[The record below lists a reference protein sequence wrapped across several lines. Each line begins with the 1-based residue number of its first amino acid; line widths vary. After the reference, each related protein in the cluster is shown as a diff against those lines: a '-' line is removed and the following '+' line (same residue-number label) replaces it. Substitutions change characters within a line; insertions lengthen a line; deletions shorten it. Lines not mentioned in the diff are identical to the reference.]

1 MARARIIFQD
11 EVEREIMNKIVA
23 KIIVLSLLSVIFAQ
37 ALNVLPA
44 SAQSGAESGSVG
56 ATPNPIFLGSQV
68 TISIAV
74 TPPGSY
80 DLAVD
85 VTKPNYDMD
94 TDYAT
99 TDATGQCQLN
109 YEPNSTGTYRVR
121 VWIQGDQSGNPA
133 VLIAQT
139 YFDCVIEGIL
149 TGITV
154 ENKGTLVLGSGCDY
168 EIRDENNALVESFH
182 LDQGEYVR
190 FIDTI
195 FFEGGIFSITQV
207 TTLPS
212 WDFTNIYAEP
222 NDVGSDAWVVGTT
235 AYVQLSG
242 SGGATVTFSNCHYGI
257 NYLWATYTGTTLEEG
272 YQTNIWRADPFYN
285 VTYYETDGF
294 SNIFDNYIKEGGLFH
309 VTVTTKYGYTTD
321 MSVEDFGTT
330 TSNITSTPTGLEA
343 TVDLEPYGAVLIT
356 FFSAEILLAA
366 TPLSQPP
373 VVDLTY
379 AIPEFKIV
387 PVQAA
392 WEADKNGDGI
402 TDLVAGKATA
412 FLVNV
417 SATSGITLGLKIDGT
432 SVGQPVAVALNGIVS
447 FYPITLNT
455 PGNAVISVEYVGSS
469 GPTINPITVT
479 VRATNDLSLY
489 YGYLDKYGAPTLAN
503 FNALVTS
510 SDNFMK
516 AVYPVKAVAASTAYT
531 KVKGQSSMLKDC
543 MAIADAALKS
553 KRAVGVAV
561 ASSNYF
567 PNYSYPN
574 GVGVSYGPNFKGV
587 IVTEGYWTAASHEVA
602 HTYGLYWGEP
612 EEYQVYPPYG
622 QNASGVSAADGNW
635 RSGEDFMGC
644 APKGTLEY
652 TWVNND
658 KTYKGLFGKF
668 TTPAVDPE
676 IAIVS
681 GIFHKDAP
689 FEMPLA
695 WSRVAQATASD
706 VAPGDY
712 ALRFV
717 DASGNP
723 IGDDVSFDA
732 QCIASINE
740 GVAVGKNTPS
750 PEGIGTIETDEAGFI
765 FAVPYPSET
774 AQVQILDKTDPTQPP
789 ELVVTVPAANIQVV
803 APVTTETETGT
814 AGSNGWYVSNVD
826 VSLTATSTDFGVKE
840 IHYSVDSGTET
851 IVQVNPASFTITTD
865 GTHSL
870 TYWAVDTDGNAESP
884 HTKTIKIDKT
894 APEVTLSLP
903 ACVLL
908 NQVTSATWTATDS
921 TSGVDPSSGTISVDT
936 SSFGIKTISVT
947 VLDKAGNSKTVT
959 KTVTVKYDFIG
970 FLEPINNDGTSIFK
984 LKSTVPVKFQL
995 KDAQGNYVST
1005 AVASIT
1011 IAKLSDSIWGEDI
1024 EPVSTSA
1031 ATVGTL
1037 FRYDA
1042 TSCQYIFN
1050 LSTKGLSTGTWRIS
1064 AVLGDGAF
1072 KTVTI
1077 SLR

>member
-1 MARARIIFQD
+1 
-11 EVEREIMNKIVA
+11 VERGILKKIVA
-23 KIIVLSLLSVIFAQ
+23 KIIVLLLLSVIFAQ
-37 ALNVLPA
+37 VLSVSPA
-44 SAQSGAESGSVG
+44 SAQSGAESGSVSV
-56 ATPNPIFLGSQV
+56 TPNPVLLGSQV
-68 TISIAV
+68 SISMVIA
-74 TPPGSY
+74 PPNIY
-80 DLAVD
+80 KLAVD
-85 VTKPNYDMD
+85 VTNPDYVVTTVNYP
-94 TDYAT
+94 T
-99 TDATGQCQLN
+99 TDAAGQYQLY
-109 YEPNSTGTYRVR
+109 YEPESVGTYRVR

-154 ENKGTLVLGSGCDY
+154 ENKEPYNLGPCHY
-168 EIRDENNALVESFH
+168 QIWDEKGNVVEDFS
-182 LDQGEYVR
+182 LDQSQHQTFTGPNFV
-190 FIDTI
+190 
-195 FFEGGIFSITQV
+195 GIFSVAQDP
-207 TTLPS
+207 LPLY
-212 WDFTNIYAEP
+212 DFTNIYAEP
-222 NDVGSDAWVVGTT
+222 NDAESTAWVDGTT
-235 AYVQLSG
+235 AYVNLVEG
-242 SGGATVTFSNCHYGI
+242 GGATVTFSNIGYGI
-257 NYLWATYTGTTLEEG
+257 NYIWATYTGTTLEEKF
-272 YQTNIWRADPFYN
+272 QIHIWRDDPFYD
-285 VTYYETDGF
+285 VTYEETDGKGVDF
-294 SNIFDNYIKEGGLFH
+294 GPEVLAGGLFH

-321 MSVEDFGTT
+321 MFIETFGHTT
-330 TSNITSTPTGLEA
+330 APEPTSTPTGLEA
-343 TVDLEPYGAVLIT
+343 IINLEPNGAVLIT
-356 FFSAEILLAA
+356 FYSAEVLLAA
-366 TPLSQPP
+366 TPLDQPP

-379 AIPEFKIV
+379 NIPEFTIV
-387 PVQAA
+387 PVQAS
-392 WEADKNGDGI
+392 WEADKNGDHMI
-402 TDLVAGKATA
+402 DLVAGKATA
-412 FLVNV
+412 FLVKV
-417 SATSGITLGLKIDGT
+417 GVPGVTFGITIKELDGT
-432 SVGQPVAVALNGIVS
+432 VIYSSSQGVVAANGIVS
-447 FYPITLNT
+447 FYPITLNNPAGTLARNVIVHVEDLAGSGT
-455 PGNAVISVEYVGSS
+455 PA
-469 GPTINPITVT
+469 INDVTVT
-479 VRATNDLSLY
+479 VRNTNDLSLY
-489 YGYLDKYGAPTLAN
+489 YGYLEKSAYGTVLQPNYT
-503 FNALVTS
+503 ALVTNS
-510 SDNFMK
+510 NNFIK
-516 AVYPVKAVAASTAYT
+516 GVYPVKNVAASTAYT
-531 KVKGQSSMLKDC
+531 KFKGQSSMLKDC
-543 MAIADAALKS
+543 MMIADAALKN
-553 KRAVGVAV
+553 KCAVGVAV
-561 ASSNYF
+561 APSQYFSSYT
-567 PNYSYPN
+567 YPN

-612 EEYQVYPPYG
+612 EEYQLYPPYG
-622 QNASGVSAADGNW
+622 QSASGVSAADGKW

-676 IAIVS
+676 IVIVS

-689 FEMPLA
+689 FEMPLT
-695 WSRVAQATASD
+695 WSRVAQATATV

-750 PEGIGTIETDEAGFI
+750 PVGIGTIETDEAGFI
-765 FAVPYPSET
+765 FAVPYPAET
-774 AQVQILDKTDPTQPP
+774 AQVQIFDKTDPTRPP
-789 ELVVTVPAANIQVV
+789 ELVVTVPAANIHVV
-803 APVTTETETGT
+803 APVTTEAETGT

-826 VSLTATSTDFGVKE
+826 VSLTGTATDFGVKE
-840 IHYSVDSGTET
+840 VHYSVDSGTET
-851 IVQVNPASFTITTD
+851 VVQGNTASFTITTD
-865 GTHSL
+865 RTHSL
-870 TYWAVDTDGNAESP
+870 SYWAVDDNGNAESP

-894 APEVTLSLP
+894 APDVTLSLP
-903 ACVLL
+903 ASVLL

-921 TSGVDPSSGTISVDT
+921 TSGVDPSSGTVPVDT
-936 SSFGIKTISVT
+936 SSVGIKTVSVT
-947 VLDKAGNSKTVT
+947 IWDKAGNPTTVT

-970 FLEPINNDGTSIFK
+970 FLPPINNDGTSIFK

-995 KDAQGNYVST
+995 RDAQGNYVST

-1011 IAKLSDSIWGEDI
+1011 VAKLSDSVWGDDI

-1031 ATVGTL
+1031 ATVGNL

-1064 AVLGDGAF
+1064 AILGDGAF